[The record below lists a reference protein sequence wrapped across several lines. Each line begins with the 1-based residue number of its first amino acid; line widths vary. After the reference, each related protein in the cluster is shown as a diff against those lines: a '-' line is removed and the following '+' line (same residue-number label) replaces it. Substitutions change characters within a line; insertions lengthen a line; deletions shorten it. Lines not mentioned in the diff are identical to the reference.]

1 MLWYQNIATLL
12 SQFVLPLLVLCI
24 LNLQV
29 ARTILLATEQRRELV
44 ASEKR
49 EHNTA
54 KMMIFVVIVFLVCY
68 TFSFILNV
76 AEILFSSLFRHPV
89 GYLLN
94 DINNILIVVNTS
106 SPFIFY
112 VKYSTRYRNQL
123 RTIYGI
129 RWVTARLKF
138 DSGKP
143 VRSADRFAP
152 AGPRGK
158 AIRDPNRFTAI
169 GNGFVDTT
177 KPEGDVR
184 KGKA

>member
-1 MLWYQNIATLL
+1 MA
-12 SQFVLPLLVLCI
+12 
-24 LNLQV
+24 
-29 ARTILLATEQRRELV
+29 AEQRSELV

-76 AEILFSSLFRHPV
+76 AEIMFSSLFRHPV

-106 SPFIFY
+106 SPFVFY

-123 RTIYGI
+123 RTMYGI
-129 RWVTARLKF
+129 RWFAAKMKFIDSKPLRGSERLV
-138 DSGKP
+138 P
-143 VRSADRFAP
+143 TP
-152 AGPRGK
+152 NGK
-158 AIRDPNRFTAI
+158 ALNSYTSIKTAFMDKQKI
-169 GNGFVDTT
+169 EDEEESKMIQN
-177 KPEGDVR
+177 KQ
-184 KGKA
+184 